1 MRADADRVAV
11 LVPAAGQGTR
21 LGGPRKQFRS
31 LGGEP
36 LLVQTLRAFEAH
48 PLIDYLL
55 VAAPEE
61 AIAPLRTELREAGLS
76 KLDDVVAG
84 GDTRQA
90 SVKAALHAVPE
101 DVGYVLVHDAVR
113 PFVQSRHITAIVK
126 AVQRDGAAALA
137 LPVADTLRRAIGSEF
152 GETVPRESLYRM
164 QTPQAFRRDWFI
176 AAHEQA
182 DRRGVQATDDVE
194 LVQRIG
200 KHVQIVE
207 GAPENI
213 KITTPADWDLAQV
226 LWSHDPIDAPV
237 DADV

>member
-1 MRADADRVAV
+1 MHADADRVAV

-21 LGGPRKQFRS
+21 LGGPRKQFRR

-36 LLVQTLRAFEAH
+36 LLVQTLRVFEVH
-48 PLIDYLL
+48 PLIDVLL
-55 VAAPEE
+55 VAAPTE
-61 AIAPLRTELREAGLS
+61 AIGPLRIELHEAGLT
-76 KLDDVVAG
+76 KLAAVVAG
-84 GDTRQA
+84 GATRQA
-90 SVKAALHAVPE
+90 SVKAALHAAPD

-113 PFVQSRHITAIVK
+113 PFVRPRHITAV
-126 AVQRDGAAALA
+126 VQAARRDGAAALA
-137 LPVADTLRRAIGSEF
+137 LPVADTLRRAIGTEF

-164 QTPQAFRRDWFI
+164 QTPQAFRRDWFT

-182 DRRGVQATDDVE
+182 GRQGIQATDDVE

-226 LWSHDPIDAPV
+226 LWSHHSIDV
-237 DADV
+237 DA

>member
-1 MRADADRVAV
+1 MHADAQRVAV

-36 LLVQTLRAFEAH
+36 LLIHTLRVFEEH
-48 PLIDYLL
+48 PLIDSLL
-55 VAAPEE
+55 VAAPQE
-61 AIAPLRTELREAGLS
+61 AIAPLETELHEAGLT
-76 KLDDVVAG
+76 KLVAVVSG
-84 GDTRQA
+84 GATRQA
-90 SVKAALHAVPE
+90 SVRAALHAAPA

-113 PFVQSRHITAIVK
+113 PFVKSRHITAVVT
-126 AVQRDGAAALA
+126 AVRRDGAASLA
-137 LPVADTLRRAIGSEF
+137 IPVADTLRRAVGSQF

-164 QTPQAFRRDWFI
+164 QTPQAFRRDWFE

-182 DRRGVQATDDVE
+182 ERRGFLATDDVD

-200 KHVQIVE
+200 KSVQIVE

-213 KITTPADWDLAQV
+213 KITTPADWELAQV
-226 LWSHDPIDAPV
+226 LWSRTPHDAEV
-237 DADV
+237 